1 MMNKII
7 IDCDPG
13 IDDSLAIM
21 LGVYSKEVEIIG
33 ITTAAGNTEPH
44 ICAQNAI
51 RILEL
56 CEKGYV
62 PVYEGAKQP
71 LTRQLTFSDSY
82 CGIDGLGESTLA
94 KPSRKVQEQNAVDF
108 IIESVKQYKE
118 IDIVAIAPMTNLA
131 MAIQKEPEL
140 DWSRVNVI
148 TMAGY
153 YKILGDAFVGRPRCE
168 WNVLVDPEAYEVVI
182 HSGMQ
187 FRAIG
192 LDITAQLTNEMMEEL
207 LSHGIHSKRMEFLKE
222 VVAFN
227 VNKGLKMYS
236 ILVDAVAM
244 AYAIDRDL
252 ATFET
257 GTIEIDCSKELDE
270 HSISFKLDQE
280 IANLYV
286 AKTFDFEGYIKML
299 RERVFS
305 A

>member
-33 ITTAAGNTEPH
+33 ITTAAGNAEPY
-44 ICAQNAI
+44 ICAQNAL

-56 CEKGYV
+56 CDKGHI

-71 LTRQLTFSDSY
+71 LTRQLTFSEGY
-82 CGIDGLGESTLA
+82 CGADGLGESSLD
-94 KPSRKVQEQNAVDF
+94 KPSRKVQQENAVDF
-108 IIESVKQYKE
+108 IIESVKKYGE
-118 IDIVAIAPMTNLA
+118 ISIVAIAPMTNLA
-131 MAIQKEPEL
+131 MAIQKAPEL
-140 DWSRVNVI
+140 EWHKVNVM

-153 YKILGDAFVGRPRCE
+153 YKILGDAFTGRPRCE
-168 WNVLVDPEAYEVVI
+168 WNVLVDPEAYEVVVQ
-182 HSGMQ
+182 SGVQ

-207 LSHGIHSKRMEFLKE
+207 LSQGVHSKRMEFLKE

-236 ILVDAVAM
+236 LLVDAVAM
-244 AYAIDRDL
+244 AYAIDREI

-257 GTIEIDCSKELDE
+257 GSIAIDCSKELGE
-270 HSISFKLDQE
+270 HSIRFELDKN
-280 IANLYV
+280 IAHLYV
-286 AKTFDFEGYIKML
+286 AKTFDFEKYIKML
-299 RERVFS
+299 IERVFS